1 VNYGRVIADPSEIPE
16 QQRHL
21 SRTKSQEIAWVI
33 VVLALLIGLVVLLGP
48 KIRGDETTNREY
60 LVILLLGVTAVVF
73 GLIVVERLWLQA
85 GKKLAPLKTLPWRES
100 LRTEA
105 ALHRLGASWT
115 QSTGRLHLPEVG
127 LQGTSLPAVDLRA
140 ADLTE
145 ASLRNANLSG
155 ANLQHADLTAAD
167 LRGADLRRGNL
178 AWSTLV
184 GATLEGARLDRV
196 NLFGA
201 DLRGAELQDAKFTGA
216 LYDLETRW
224 PKEFSPVAAGAEWVD
239 RRDPDA

>member
-1 VNYGRVIADPSEIPE
+1 MADPSEIPE
-16 QQRHL
+16 QRRHL

-33 VVLALLIGLVVLLGP
+33 GVFTLLFGLVVYLGP

-60 LVILLLGVTAVVF
+60 LVILLLGVAAVVF
-73 GLIVVERLWLQA
+73 GVFVVERLWLQS
-85 GKKLAPLKTLPWRES
+85 GKELARRRIVPWRES

-105 ALHRLGASWT
+105 TLRRLGASWA
-115 QSTGRLHLPEVG
+115 QSMGRLHLPEVG
-127 LQGTSLPAVDLRA
+127 LQEASLPAIDLRA

-184 GATLEGARLDRV
+184 GATLEGARLERA

-201 DLRGAELQDAKFTGA
+201 DLRGAELQDAKLTGA
-216 LYDLETRW
+216 LYDRETRW
-224 PKEFSPVAAGAEWVD
+224 PKEFSPLDAGAELIG
-239 RRDPDA
+239 RGDPHA